1 MVFLYFAF
9 QSTGKKDGK
18 GNLSENTIKDMRVGV
33 IWSGRILILNKEV
46 F

>member
-1 MVFLYFAF
+1 MVFLCFSF

-33 IWSGRILILNKEV
+33 IWSGRKLILNKEV